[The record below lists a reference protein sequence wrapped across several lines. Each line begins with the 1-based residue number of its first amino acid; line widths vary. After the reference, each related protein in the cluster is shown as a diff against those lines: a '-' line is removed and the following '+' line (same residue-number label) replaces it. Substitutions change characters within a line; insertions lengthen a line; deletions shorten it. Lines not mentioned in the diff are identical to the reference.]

1 MRSRFFLFSP
11 YPLNYKEYRK
21 DKARVPGASALP
33 AAGYLLDEI
42 VKKTFLDFEKDIE
55 ALDEKIDELRSM
67 QESDPS
73 MDIGEEVDRLEQKS
87 AELLKQTYAE
97 LTPLQISQVARH
109 PNRPYTLD
117 YIRMMFS
124 DFYELHGDRRYSD
137 DPAIVGGLARL
148 GGDPVMVIGHQ
159 KGRDI
164 KSRTYRNF
172 GMANPE
178 GYRKALRL
186 MKLAEKFGLPIITFV
201 DTPGA
206 YPGID
211 AEKHGQSEAI
221 GRDLVELTHISVPV
235 ITTIIGEGGSGGA
248 LAIAVADSVLMLQ
261 YSTYSVISPEGCA
274 SILWKD
280 AGRASEAANALAL
293 TADRLKELKLI
304 DEIVLEPMGGA
315 HRDPELMAK
324 TLRKN
329 LTDRMKYLRRFTPEK
344 LIARRLNRIM
354 RYGEY
359 ETVTA
364 AEAEKIRAEAIAA
377 RDAAKTAKIAEAKAE
392 REAAAKTAAPA
403 APDAKE
409 AADTKETKPAKSRAA
424 KATGAAAAE
433 AAERKEAN

>member
-1 MRSRFFLFSP
+1 M
-11 YPLNYKEYRK
+11 
-21 DKARVPGASALP
+21 
-33 AAGYLLDEI
+33 
-42 VKKTFLDFEKDIE
+42 KKTFLDFEKDIE

-73 MDIGEEVDRLEQKS
+73 MDIGEEVDCLEQKS

-97 LTPLQISQVARH
+97 LTPWQISQVARH

-221 GRDLVELTHISVPV
+221 GRNLVELTHISVPV

-377 RDAAKTAKIAEAKAE
+377 RDAAKTAKIAEAKTE

-403 APDAKE
+403 APEAKE

-424 KATGAAAAE
+424 KATGAASAE
-433 AAERKEAN
+433 AAEKKEAN

>member
-1 MRSRFFLFSP
+1 M
-11 YPLNYKEYRK
+11 
-21 DKARVPGASALP
+21 
-33 AAGYLLDEI
+33 
-42 VKKTFLDFEKDIE
+42 KKTFLDFEKDIE

-221 GRDLVELTHISVPV
+221 GRNLVELTHISVPV

-377 RDAAKTAKIAEAKAE
+377 RDAAKTAKIAEGKAV

-433 AAERKEAN
+433 AAEKKEAN

>member
-1 MRSRFFLFSP
+1 M
-11 YPLNYKEYRK
+11 
-21 DKARVPGASALP
+21 
-33 AAGYLLDEI
+33 
-42 VKKTFLDFEKDIE
+42 KKTFLDFEKDIE

-73 MDIGEEVDRLEQKS
+73 MDIGEEVYRLEQKS

-97 LTPLQISQVARH
+97 LTPWQISQVARH

-137 DPAIVGGLARL
+137 DPAIVGGVARL

-221 GRDLVELTHISVPV
+221 GRNLVELTHISVPV

-403 APDAKE
+403 APEAKE
-409 AADTKETKPAKSRAA
+409 AADTKETKPAKTRAA
-424 KATGAAAAE
+424 KATGAEAAE
-433 AAERKEAN
+433 AAEKKEAN

>member
-1 MRSRFFLFSP
+1 M
-11 YPLNYKEYRK
+11 
-21 DKARVPGASALP
+21 
-33 AAGYLLDEI
+33 
-42 VKKTFLDFEKDIE
+42 KKTFLDFEKDIE

-97 LTPLQISQVARH
+97 LTPWQISQVVRH

-221 GRDLVELTHISVPV
+221 GRNLVELTHISVPV

-329 LTDRMKYLRRFTPEK
+329 LTDRMKYLCRFTPEK

-403 APDAKE
+403 APEAKE

-424 KATGAAAAE
+424 KATGAASAE
-433 AAERKEAN
+433 AAEKKEAN

>member
-1 MRSRFFLFSP
+1 M
-11 YPLNYKEYRK
+11 
-21 DKARVPGASALP
+21 
-33 AAGYLLDEI
+33 
-42 VKKTFLDFEKDIE
+42 KKTFLDFEKDIE

-97 LTPLQISQVARH
+97 LTPWQISQVARH

-221 GRDLVELTHISVPV
+221 GRNLVELTHISVPV

-377 RDAAKTAKIAEAKAE
+377 RDAAKTA
-392 REAAAKTAAPA
+392 APA
-403 APDAKE
+403 APEAKE

-424 KATGAAAAE
+424 KATGAASAE
-433 AAERKEAN
+433 AAEKKEAN

>member
-1 MRSRFFLFSP
+1 M
-11 YPLNYKEYRK
+11 
-21 DKARVPGASALP
+21 
-33 AAGYLLDEI
+33 
-42 VKKTFLDFEKDIE
+42 KKTFLDFEKDIE

-97 LTPLQISQVARH
+97 LTPWQISQVARH

-221 GRDLVELTHISVPV
+221 GRNLVELTHISVPV

-403 APDAKE
+403 APEAKE

-424 KATGAAAAE
+424 KATGAGRPDRRPLCPSRE
-433 AAERKEAN
+433 SRHFRKCRLLGIHLPGVLRRPPHSVLGVPGPRGPEGKGA

>member
-1 MRSRFFLFSP
+1 M
-11 YPLNYKEYRK
+11 
-21 DKARVPGASALP
+21 
-33 AAGYLLDEI
+33 
-42 VKKTFLDFEKDIE
+42 KKTFLDFEKDIE

-97 LTPLQISQVARH
+97 LTPWQISQVARH

-186 MKLAEKFGLPIITFV
+186 MKLAENFGLPIITFV

-221 GRDLVELTHISVPV
+221 GRNLVELTHISVPV

-403 APDAKE
+403 APEAKE

-424 KATGAAAAE
+424 KATGAASAE
-433 AAERKEAN
+433 AAEKKEAN

>member
-1 MRSRFFLFSP
+1 M
-11 YPLNYKEYRK
+11 
-21 DKARVPGASALP
+21 
-33 AAGYLLDEI
+33 
-42 VKKTFLDFEKDIE
+42 KKTFLDFEKDIE

-97 LTPLQISQVARH
+97 LTPWQISQVARH

-221 GRDLVELTHISVPV
+221 GRNLVELTHISVPV

-377 RDAAKTAKIAEAKAE
+377 RDAAKIAEAKAE

-403 APDAKE
+403 APEAKE

-424 KATGAAAAE
+424 KATGAASAE
-433 AAERKEAN
+433 AAEKKEAN

>member
-1 MRSRFFLFSP
+1 M
-11 YPLNYKEYRK
+11 
-21 DKARVPGASALP
+21 
-33 AAGYLLDEI
+33 
-42 VKKTFLDFEKDIE
+42 KKTFLDFEKDIE

-97 LTPLQISQVARH
+97 LTPWQISQVARH

-178 GYRKALRL
+178 GYQKALRL

-221 GRDLVELTHISVPV
+221 GRNLVELTHISVPV

-403 APDAKE
+403 APEAKE

-424 KATGAAAAE
+424 KATGAASAE
-433 AAERKEAN
+433 AAEKKEAN

>member
-1 MRSRFFLFSP
+1 M
-11 YPLNYKEYRK
+11 
-21 DKARVPGASALP
+21 
-33 AAGYLLDEI
+33 
-42 VKKTFLDFEKDIE
+42 KKTFLDFEKDIE

-97 LTPLQISQVARH
+97 LTPWQISQVARH

-221 GRDLVELTHISVPV
+221 GRNLVELTHISVPV

-392 REAAAKTAAPA
+392 REAAAKTSAPA
-403 APDAKE
+403 APEAKE

-424 KATGAAAAE
+424 KATGAASAE
-433 AAERKEAN
+433 AAEKKEAN

>member
-1 MRSRFFLFSP
+1 M
-11 YPLNYKEYRK
+11 
-21 DKARVPGASALP
+21 
-33 AAGYLLDEI
+33 
-42 VKKTFLDFEKDIE
+42 KKTFLDFEKDIE

-97 LTPLQISQVARH
+97 LTPWQISQVARH

-137 DPAIVGGLARL
+137 DPAIVGGPARL

-221 GRDLVELTHISVPV
+221 GRNLVELTHISVPV

-403 APDAKE
+403 APEAKE
-409 AADTKETKPAKSRAA
+409 AADTKETKPAKTRAA

-433 AAERKEAN
+433 AAEKKEAN

>member
-1 MRSRFFLFSP
+1 
-11 YPLNYKEYRK
+11 
-21 DKARVPGASALP
+21 
-33 AAGYLLDEI
+33 

-73 MDIGEEVDRLEQKS
+73 MDIGEELDRLEQKS

-97 LTPLQISQVARH
+97 LTPWQISQVARH

-221 GRDLVELTHISVPV
+221 GRNLVELTHISVPV

-403 APDAKE
+403 APEAKE

-424 KATGAAAAE
+424 KATGAVAAE
-433 AAERKEAN
+433 AAEKKEAN

>member
-1 MRSRFFLFSP
+1 M
-11 YPLNYKEYRK
+11 
-21 DKARVPGASALP
+21 
-33 AAGYLLDEI
+33 
-42 VKKTFLDFEKDIE
+42 KKTFLDFEKDIE

-97 LTPLQISQVARH
+97 LTPWQISQVARH

-221 GRDLVELTHISVPV
+221 GRNLVELTHISVPV

-280 AGRASEAANALAL
+280 AGRASEAANALAQ

-403 APDAKE
+403 APEAKE

-424 KATGAAAAE
+424 KATGAASAE
-433 AAERKEAN
+433 AAEKKEAN

>member
-1 MRSRFFLFSP
+1 M
-11 YPLNYKEYRK
+11 
-21 DKARVPGASALP
+21 
-33 AAGYLLDEI
+33 
-42 VKKTFLDFEKDIE
+42 KKTFLDFEKDIE

-172 GMANPE
+172 GMTNPE

-221 GRDLVELTHISVPV
+221 GRNLVELTHISVPV

-424 KATGAAAAE
+424 KATAGAAAE
-433 AAERKEAN
+433 AAGKKGAN